1 MQKLSLLFKE
11 STTLIIG
18 YSLGDPNVLTALDW
32 SENVYRNK
40 NKIYYPNGV
49 IQFLYKRDNLNPDP
63 IIHENG
69 IITLEI
75 SSIFDIVKDLSD
87 FIEKNKEKHNERESD
102 INNFKNELINA
113 DKNLICSFIDD
124 NDKRMEYINK
134 VQESSQFVMEAFL
147 QFLIKVF
154 DECWSRARIN
164 CNFKAYDEFLL
175 IILDILIKISFEKM
189 SPALFESMAY
199 NLGTVSSYIGNKRGQ
214 SFAANGTWNKYKI
227 NISDTT
233 KKELLLYYE
242 QRKLYNM
249 QQLLAE

>member
-40 NKIYYPNGV
+40 KKIYYPNGV

-87 FIEKNKEKHNERESD
+87 FIEKNKEKYNERESD
-102 INNFKNELINA
+102 INNLKTN
-113 DKNLICSFIDD
+113 
-124 NDKRMEYINK
+124 
-134 VQESSQFVMEAFL
+134 
-147 QFLIKVF
+147 
-154 DECWSRARIN
+154 
-164 CNFKAYDEFLL
+164 
-175 IILDILIKISFEKM
+175 
-189 SPALFESMAY
+189 
-199 NLGTVSSYIGNKRGQ
+199 
-214 SFAANGTWNKYKI
+214 
-227 NISDTT
+227 
-233 KKELLLYYE
+233 
-242 QRKLYNM
+242 
-249 QQLLAE
+249 